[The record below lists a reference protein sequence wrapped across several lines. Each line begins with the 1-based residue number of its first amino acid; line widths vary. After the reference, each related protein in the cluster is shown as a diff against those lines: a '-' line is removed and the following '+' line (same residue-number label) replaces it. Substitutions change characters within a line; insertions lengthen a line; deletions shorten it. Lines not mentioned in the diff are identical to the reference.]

1 MKSGLVKLFFIFK
14 KTGKTDS
21 LKHCWFKVGGPLQAF
36 GALQVAKVRA
46 YEGVT
51 FDFFD
56 MFVLQVKDE
65 KSNNNF

>member
-1 MKSGLVKLFFIFK
+1 M
-14 KTGKTDS
+14 
-21 LKHCWFKVGGPLQAF
+21 KHCWFKVGGPLQAF

-51 FDFFD
+51 FEFFD
-56 MFVLQVKDE
+56 MFVLQVKYE